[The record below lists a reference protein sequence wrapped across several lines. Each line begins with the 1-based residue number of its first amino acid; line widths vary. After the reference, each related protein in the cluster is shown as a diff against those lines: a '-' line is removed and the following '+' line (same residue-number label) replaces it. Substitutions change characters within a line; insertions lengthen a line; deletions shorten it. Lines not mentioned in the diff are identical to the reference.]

1 MPQLTFVNT
10 SPDWYDSEE
19 ITLQKLLQET
29 VAGGSTLG
37 SGGVYYGASEDPN
50 GVTTAT
56 RPAVYYSDEG
66 AVWVKT
72 NTGNNATGWNQIV

>member
-1 MPQLTFVNT
+1 MPQITFVST

-29 VAGGSTLG
+29 VSGGTTLG
-37 SGGVYYGASEDPN
+37 SGGIFFGAAENPN

-66 AVWVKT
+66 SMWLKT
-72 NTGNNATGWNQIV
+72 NTGNNPSGWEQKF